1 MRFGLS
7 KKEVSGL
14 LKSRGINPTSQR
26 IEIATLLLQRPQHLS
41 AEEIYQQLNQEFG
54 LVSQATVYNTL
65 RLLVERGVISEV
77 LFSPDRI
84 YYDSNTAP
92 HHHFLDLDTGSIT
105 DLAPACA
112 GPLNLCGLD
121 IQVEGVS
128 LLIKGRQKR
137 ESVPVPALNHS
148 VPRQYGHS
156 AG

>member
-7 KKEVSGL
+7 KKEVSEL
-14 LKSRGINPTSQR
+14 LRSRGINPTSQR

-41 AEEIYQQLNQEFG
+41 AEEIFQELNQECC

-65 RLLVERGVISEV
+65 RLLVDRGVISEL

-84 YYDSNTAP
+84 YYDSNAAP
-92 HHHFLDLDTGSIT
+92 HHHFLDLDTGMIM

-128 LLIKGRQKR
+128 ILIKGRQKKEPEAMPGPER
-137 ESVPVPALNHS
+137 PVLT
-148 VPRQYGHS
+148 GHAHF